1 MKMLRAHAQEAAAV
15 FLRAMRY
22 QSINNAC
29 YATTMLIGH
38 ACCDEYTSV
47 ANKRIRRRNCFHEGG
62 KAFVQECC
70 NQEVRLF

>member
-29 YATTMLIGH
+29 YATTMLIGLTV
-38 ACCDEYTSV
+38 TSMCPMQIKEFEV
-47 ANKRIRRRNCFHEGG
+47 GIISMKAIRRSCKNAG
-62 KAFVQECC
+62 K
-70 NQEVRLF
+70 QEVRLF

>member
-38 ACCDEYTSV
+38 GYCDEHMSV
-47 ANKRIRRRNCFHEGG
+47 IR
-62 KAFVQECC
+62 K
-70 NQEVRLF
+70 